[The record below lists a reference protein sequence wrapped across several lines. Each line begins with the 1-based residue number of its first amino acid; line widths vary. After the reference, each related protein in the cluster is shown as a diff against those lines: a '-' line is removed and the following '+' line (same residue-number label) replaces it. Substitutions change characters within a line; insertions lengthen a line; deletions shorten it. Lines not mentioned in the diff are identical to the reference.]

1 MKITKLIFFLVLF
14 GCLGYFREFFF
25 VNLNNIMFQ
34 KYYNH
39 TDLPIPSVMQVF
51 NSFSYKTLYY
61 SKYIYSIIW
70 IIIFFFANYLALK
83 NLSEQKILLKFL
95 AYSYVIL
102 LSLAAIA
109 MLYGYFINGRLQDD
123 EYTVSRWLLGIAQS
137 PIICL
142 ILIASEKLYPKSTQ
156 S

>member
-1 MKITKLIFFLVLF
+1 MKIKKILFFLLLF
-14 GCLGYFREFFF
+14 GCIGYFREFFF

-39 TDLPIPSVMQVF
+39 TDLPIPSVMSVF
-51 NSFSYKTLYY
+51 NSFSYQTLYY
-61 SKYIYSIIW
+61 SKYFLSLLW
-70 IIIFFFANYLALK
+70 IVLFFFANYMALK
-83 NLSEQKILLKFL
+83 HLTEKKILLKIL
-95 AYSYVIL
+95 TYSYLLL
-102 LSLAAIA
+102 LSLAAVA
-109 MLYGYFINGRLQDD
+109 MIYGYFINGHLQDD

-142 ILIASEKLYPKSTQ
+142 ILIASEKLNTKPTQ

>member
-1 MKITKLIFFLVLF
+1 MKIKTLIFFLFIF
-14 GCLGYFREFFF
+14 GCIGYFREFFF

-39 TDLPIPSVMQVF
+39 TDLPIPRVMKPL
-51 NSFSYKTLYY
+51 NIFSYKSLYY
-61 SKYIYSIIW
+61 LKYLFTLLW
-70 IIIFFFANYLALK
+70 IGIFFLANYLAIK
-83 NLSEQKILLKFL
+83 NLTPQKILLKFL
-95 AYSYVIL
+95 IYSYIIL
-102 LSLAAIA
+102 LTLAAVVMI
-109 MLYGYFINGRLQDD
+109 YGYFVNGRLQDD

-142 ILIASEKLYPKSTQ
+142 ILIASEKLYPKSIK

>member
-1 MKITKLIFFLVLF
+1 MKISKIILFLILF
-14 GCLGYFREFFF
+14 GCIGYFREFFF

-39 TDLPIPSVMQVF
+39 TDLPIPAVMNVF

-61 SKYIYSIIW
+61 SKYIYTLVW
-70 IIIFFFANYLALK
+70 IIIFFAANYFAIKTLCT
-83 NLSEQKILLKFL
+83 NKILLRFL
-95 AYSYVIL
+95 AYSYLIL

-109 MLYGYFINGRLQDD
+109 MLYGYFINGHLQDD

-142 ILIASEKLYPKSTQ
+142 ILIASEKLYPKSTT

>member
-1 MKITKLIFFLVLF
+1 MKIKKIIFFLIIF

-39 TDLPIPSVMQVF
+39 TDLPIPSVMLFF

-61 SKYIYSIIW
+61 SKYFLSLLW
-70 IIIFFFANYLALK
+70 IGLFFIANYMALK
-83 NLSEQKILLKFL
+83 HLTEKKILLKFL
-95 AYSYVIL
+95 AYSYLIL

-109 MLYGYFINGRLQDD
+109 MVYGYFINGRLQDD
-123 EYTVSRWLLGIAQS
+123 EYTFSRWLLGIAQS

-142 ILIASEKLYPKSTQ
+142 ILIASEKLYTKSTA

>member
-1 MKITKLIFFLVLF
+1 MKVSKLIFFLILF

-39 TDLPIPSVMQVF
+39 TDLPIPSVMLVF
-51 NSFSYKTLYY
+51 NSFSYKTLYF
-61 SKYIYSIIW
+61 SKYIYTAIW
-70 IIIFFFANYLALK
+70 IAVFFFANYLAIK
-83 NLSEQKILLKFL
+83 NLCEQKILLKFL
-95 AYSYVIL
+95 IYSYLIL
-102 LSLAAIA
+102 LSLGAIA
-109 MLYGYFINGRLQDD
+109 MLYGYFINGKLQDD
-123 EYTVSRWLLGIAQS
+123 EYTLSRWLLGIAQS

-142 ILIASEKLYPKSTQ
+142 ILIASEKLYPKSTA

>member
-39 TDLPIPSVMQVF
+39 TDLPIPSIMLVF

-83 NLSEQKILLKFL
+83 NLSDQKILLKFL

-102 LSLAAIA
+102 LSLAAIT
-109 MLYGYFINGRLQDD
+109 MLYGYFINGLLQDD

>member
-1 MKITKLIFFLVLF
+1 MKIKKIIFFLLVF

-39 TDLPIPSVMQVF
+39 TDLPIPSVMSVF
-51 NSFSYKTLYY
+51 TSFSYKTLYY
-61 SKYIYSIIW
+61 SKYFLSLLW
-70 IIIFFFANYLALK
+70 IAIFFFANYMALK
-83 NLSEQKILLKFL
+83 QLSENKILLKFL
-95 AYSYVIL
+95 VYSYLIL

-109 MLYGYFINGRLQDD
+109 MIYGYFINGRLQDD
-123 EYTVSRWLLGIAQS
+123 EYTLSRWLLGIAQS

-142 ILIASEKLYPKSTQ
+142 ILIASEKLYTKSTTV
-156 S
+156 

>member
-1 MKITKLIFFLVLF
+1 MKTNKLILFLILF

-39 TDLPIPSVMQVF
+39 TDLPIPSVMHVF
-51 NSFSYKTLYY
+51 ESFSYKTLYF
-61 SKYIYSIIW
+61 SKYIYTAVW
-70 IIIFFFANYLALK
+70 VAIFFLANYMAIKTLCT
-83 NLSEQKILLKFL
+83 QKILLKFL
-95 AYSYVIL
+95 IYSYLIL

-123 EYTVSRWLLGIAQS
+123 EYTLSRWLLGIAQS

-142 ILIASEKLYPKSTQ
+142 ILIASEKLYPKSTA

>member
-1 MKITKLIFFLVLF
+1 MKVSRLIFFLLLF

-25 VNLNNIMFQ
+25 VNLNNIMFR

-39 TDLPIPSVMQVF
+39 TDLPIPSIMLVF
-51 NSFSYKTLYY
+51 DSFSYKTLYF
-61 SKYIYSIIW
+61 SKYIYTLVW
-70 IIIFFFANYLALK
+70 IAIFFFANYMAIK
-83 NLSEQKILLKFL
+83 TLSQQKILLRFL
-95 AYSYVIL
+95 TYSYLIL

-109 MLYGYFINGRLQDD
+109 MLYGYFINQRLQDD
-123 EYTVSRWLLGIAQS
+123 EYTISRWLLGIAQS

-142 ILIASEKLYPKSTQ
+142 ILIASEKLYPKSTA

>member
-1 MKITKLIFFLVLF
+1 MKIKTLIIFLLIS
-14 GCLGYFREFFF
+14 GCIGYFREFFF

-39 TDLPIPSVMQVF
+39 TDLPIPAVMEPF
-51 NSFSYKTLYY
+51 NAFSYKTLYY
-61 SKYIYSIIW
+61 SKYIYSALW
-70 IIIFFFANYLALK
+70 VVIFFFANYLAIK
-83 NLSEQKILLKFL
+83 NLSDQKILLKFL
-95 AYSYVIL
+95 IYSYIL
-102 LSLAAIA
+102 LLTLAALA
-109 MLYGYFINGRLQDD
+109 MIYGYFVNGRLQDD

-142 ILIASEKLYPKSTQ
+142 ILIASEKLYPKSTK

>member
-1 MKITKLIFFLVLF
+1 MKIKTIVFFLLIF
-14 GCLGYFREFFF
+14 GCIGYFREFFF

-39 TDLPIPSVMQVF
+39 TDLTIPEVMKPF

-61 SKYIYSIIW
+61 SKYFFSFLW
-70 IIIFFFANYLALK
+70 IIIFFLANYLAIK
-83 NLSEQKILLKFL
+83 KLSNQKILLKFL
-95 AYSYVIL
+95 IYSYIIL
-102 LSLAAIA
+102 LTLASIA
-109 MLYGYFINGRLQDD
+109 MIYGYFVMGRLQDD
-123 EYTVSRWLLGIAQS
+123 EYTISRWLLGIAQS

-142 ILIASEKLYPKSTQ
+142 IIIASEKLYPKSNK